1 MFSRGFATFV
11 SSATTRKNLQTLPMY
26 FSQQLFRKFDL
37 QNRAVKEDCIFVRL
51 VKFHGRHRCL
61 KIYHLVFFP
70 ADSFD
75 DAAIFIRVFCDPF
88 CAFSVRLPGGS
99 LGLFV
104 TRFAAVVWLE
114 TGSLVMFNTIKIATT
129 RHNHGISD
137 LHAPKSQGLKTY
149 RLAKHLS
156 TEVFV
161 TKLVQH
167 ITWLIRESVLNL

>member
-1 MFSRGFATFV
+1 MFSRGFATFF

-51 VKFHGRHRCL
+51 VKFYGRHRCL

-114 TGSLVMFNTIKIATT
+114 TGSLVMFNTIKLLLLAI
-129 RHNHGISD
+129 IMEYQICMLQS
-137 LHAPKSQGLKTY
+137 PK
-149 RLAKHLS
+149 
-156 TEVFV
+156 V
-161 TKLVQH
+161 
-167 ITWLIRESVLNL
+167 

>member
-1 MFSRGFATFV
+1 M
-11 SSATTRKNLQTLPMY
+11 
-26 FSQQLFRKFDL
+26 
-37 QNRAVKEDCIFVRL
+37 
-51 VKFHGRHRCL
+51 

-114 TGSLVMFNTIKIATT
+114 TGSLVMFNTIKLLLLAI
-129 RHNHGISD
+129 IMEYQICMLQS
-137 LHAPKSQGLKTY
+137 PK
-149 RLAKHLS
+149 
-156 TEVFV
+156 V
-161 TKLVQH
+161 
-167 ITWLIRESVLNL
+167 